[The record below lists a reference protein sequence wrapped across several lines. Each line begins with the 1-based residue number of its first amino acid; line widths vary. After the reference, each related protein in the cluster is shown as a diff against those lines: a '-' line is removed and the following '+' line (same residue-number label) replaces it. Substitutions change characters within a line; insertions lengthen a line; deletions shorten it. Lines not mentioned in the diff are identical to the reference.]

1 MLRLPWVLAVAGVPL
16 LLSVLLFPLVGNMA
30 TIATTATIATIATMA
45 TMATPVLGS
54 SSASEKCKG
63 E

>member
-45 TMATPVLGS
+45 APVLGS